1 MAQRAEL
8 LGAIRLPN
16 TAFKANAGTEV
27 VSDIIFLQKRD
38 HPIDIM
44 PDWVQLNTTPDGY
57 TMNSYFVE
65 HPEMVLGELSMEST
79 QYGKDDL
86 TVRPREDME
95 LADLLREAVTR
106 IGGTYAPAELTEEA
120 NSQEKNRLPFLPA
133 QM

>member
-1 MAQRAEL
+1 
-8 LGAIRLPN
+8 
-16 TAFKANAGTEV
+16 
-27 VSDIIFLQKRD
+27 
-38 HPIDIM
+38 
-44 PDWVQLNTTPDGY
+44 
-57 TMNSYFVE
+57 MNSYFVE

-120 NSQEKNRLPFLPA
+120 NSQEKDRLPFLPA